1 MKGKAIRKGVFIPAF
16 SCVLI
21 AGAVGLINNQL
32 LISFFKGAFEL
43 AYQNLSWLY
52 QWIVLAIVII
62 CVILTFSKVGNIRIG
77 GPDAK
82 PKYGFWSWFA
92 MSLTGAFL

>member
-32 LISFFKGAFEL
+32 LLSFFKGAFEL

-52 QWIVLAIVII
+52 Q
-62 CVILTFSKVGNIRIG
+62 
-77 GPDAK
+77 
-82 PKYGFWSWFA
+82 
-92 MSLTGAFL
+92 

>member
-32 LISFFKGAFEL
+32 LISLFKGAFEL

-52 QWIVLAIVII
+52 QWIVLAIAIANTI
-62 CVILTFSKVGNIRIG
+62 H
-77 GPDAK
+77 
-82 PKYGFWSWFA
+82 
-92 MSLTGAFL
+92 

>member
-43 AYQNLSWLY
+43 VVS
-52 QWIVLAIVII
+52 VD
-62 CVILTFSKVGNIRIG
+62 RIDNRN
-77 GPDAK
+77 PLRDS
-82 PKYGFWSWFA
+82 YI
-92 MSLTGAFL
+92 